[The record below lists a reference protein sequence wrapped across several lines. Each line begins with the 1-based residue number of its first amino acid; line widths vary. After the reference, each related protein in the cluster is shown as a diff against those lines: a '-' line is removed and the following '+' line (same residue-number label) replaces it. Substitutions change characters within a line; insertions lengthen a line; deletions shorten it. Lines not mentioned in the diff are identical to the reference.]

1 MNEVSA
7 DIGMRQRKI
16 VGTLMA
22 WTQMLQGLTYAI
34 VVLVGCFAVMEGEM
48 TTGALVACSI
58 LSSRMLA
65 PIAQITGVLGRLQQA
80 KLPNK
85 ALMNLC
91 NVRSISQSVLI
102 WYIRLF

>member
-34 VVLVGCFAVMEGEM
+34 VVLVGC
-48 TTGALVACSI
+48 
-58 LSSRMLA
+58 
-65 PIAQITGVLGRLQQA
+65 
-80 KLPNK
+80 LP
-85 ALMNLC
+85 
-91 NVRSISQSVLI
+91 
-102 WYIRLF
+102 